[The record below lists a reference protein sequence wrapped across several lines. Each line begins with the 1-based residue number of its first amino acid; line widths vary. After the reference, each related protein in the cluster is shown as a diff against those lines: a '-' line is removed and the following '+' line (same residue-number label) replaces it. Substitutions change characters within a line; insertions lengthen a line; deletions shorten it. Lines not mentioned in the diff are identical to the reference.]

1 MNATANIKGFVEAS
15 HAAVDHI
22 STTAASQAGFY
33 ITNLAFWAPSGEYVS
48 IALHHDGT
56 LGSFV
61 EEMHEYA
68 EHYDADAYAQ
78 RKIEEHNVKYG
89 DIAMVRVIIN
99 DADTIGAILADIDER
114 FEKLGNLLFDC
125 YTDMYA

>member
-1 MNATANIKGFVEAS
+1 MNAIANIKNFVEAS

-33 ITNLAFWAPSGEYVS
+33 ITNLAFWAPSGEYIS
-48 IALHHDGT
+48 IVLRHDGT

-61 EEMHEYA
+61 EGMHEYA

-78 RKIEEHNVKYG
+78 RKIEEMGVKYG

-114 FEKLGNLLFDC
+114 FEKLGDLLFDC
-125 YTDMYA
+125 YADIA